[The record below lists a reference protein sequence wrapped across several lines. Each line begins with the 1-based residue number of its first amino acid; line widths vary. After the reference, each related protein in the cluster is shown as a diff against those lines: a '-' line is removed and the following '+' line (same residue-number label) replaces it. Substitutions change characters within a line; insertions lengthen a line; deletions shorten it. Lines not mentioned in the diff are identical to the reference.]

1 MRRIAFALVASA
13 LLVAFAPAGA
23 LAKSHRHH
31 SRTHHARIRRFGD
44 MSPTAP
50 TTTTGAPA
58 PVGTITS
65 FDGTT
70 LIVHFNDGNTVTGV
84 VTNDTQIECTSSSQS
99 TGSDDQGDQSGTTSG
114 SDDQSD
120 QSGTTSGSDDQS
132 DQSGTTSGSDDQ
144 SDQSGTSGQ
153 TTGSDDQSDDQGDE
167 NGSSSSCGPSSLQP
181 NANVLGAEVR
191 FGATTTWEKIQLG

>member
-1 MRRIAFALVASA
+1 MRRIAFALVASV

-50 TTTTGAPA
+50 TTTTTGAPA

-120 QSGTTSGSDDQS
+120 QSGT
-132 DQSGTTSGSDDQ
+132 
-144 SDQSGTSGQ
+144 SGQ

-167 NGSSSSCGPSSLQP
+167 SGSSSSCGPSSLQP
-181 NANVLGAEVR
+181 NANVLGAEVS